1 MGGGPP
7 GHLDPPRNEAAE
19 VVTVD
24 AAEMQTALVLE
35 ESEQASDA
43 EAAVQASDEEHGKA
57 QDEVL
62 EQAPDPEEIR
72 QMLNA
77 QTFQ

>member
-1 MGGGPP
+1 M
-7 GHLDPPRNEAAE
+7 
-19 VVTVD
+19 D
-24 AAEMQTALVLE
+24 AAEMQT

-77 QTFQ
+77 QTYSNYELTGSFLAL